1 MSASQILTSEP
12 TDLPLLPL
20 RDVVVFPH
28 MVIPL
33 FVGRPRSI
41 KALELAMESG
51 NNIMLVAQKSAGK
64 DDPTPEDLY
73 DIGCVASILQ
83 MLKLPDGTVKVL
95 VEGLQRARIQK
106 VTEAETHFMSVVV
119 PVEPE
124 TGEGP
129 ESEALRRAV
138 VAQFEQYVKLN
149 KKIPQEILTSLTGI
163 DDAGRLADTISAH
176 LPLKLEQKQKM
187 LEVTGTA
194 ERLESLLS
202 QLESEI
208 DILQVEKRIRGRV
221 KKQMEKS
228 QRDYYLN
235 EQVKAIQ
242 KELGEGEEGA
252 DIEEL
257 EKKITAAQLP
267 KEAQKKADAELKKLK
282 LMSPMS
288 AEATVVRNYIDTLI
302 GLPWRKKSRIN
313 NSIPNAEGVLD
324 ADHYGLEKVKERII
338 EYLAVQQRVDKLKA
352 PILCLVGPPGVGKTS
367 LGQSIARATNR
378 KFVRM
383 ALGGVRDEAEIR
395 GHRRTYIGSMPGK
408 ILQNMAKVSVRNPLF
423 LLDEIDKMGADFR
436 GDPSSALL
444 EVLDPEQ
451 NHTFQDHYIEVDFDL
466 SDVMFV
472 ATSNTL
478 NIPPALLDRMEVI
491 RLSGYTEDEK
501 VHIAFD
507 HLLPKLMKN
516 NGVQEGEV
524 TIEESAIRNI
534 VRYYTREAGV
544 RALEREIS
552 KICRK
557 VVKKL
562 LGTNP
567 QVRSGGRRKAAPA
580 QVLERV
586 TVTSDNLSDFLG
598 VRRFN
603 FGMAEKEN
611 KVGQVTGL
619 AWTEVG
625 GDLLTI
631 EVADMPGKGVVLRTG
646 SLGDVMKESVE
657 AARTVVRAR
666 AQKWGIPN
674 TAFEKRDLHV
684 HFPEGATPK
693 DGPSAGI
700 AITTAM
706 VSALTGIPVR
716 ADVAMTGEITLRG
729 EVLGIGGLKEK
740 LLAAHRGGIKVV
752 MIPEENVK
760 DLADIP
766 DNVKNHLEIIPV
778 RWIDRVLEVALQ
790 SMPTPLSD
798 EEVARLAAEAVA
810 NAKPVGESSGGV
822 MKH

>member
-95 VEGLQRARIQK
+95 VEGLQRARIQT

-478 NIPPALLDRMEVI
+478 NIPPALLD
-491 RLSGYTEDEK
+491 LSLI
-501 VHIAFD
+501 HI
-507 HLLPKLMKN
+507 
-516 NGVQEGEV
+516 
-524 TIEESAIRNI
+524 
-534 VRYYTREAGV
+534 
-544 RALEREIS
+544 
-552 KICRK
+552 
-557 VVKKL
+557 
-562 LGTNP
+562 
-567 QVRSGGRRKAAPA
+567 
-580 QVLERV
+580 
-586 TVTSDNLSDFLG
+586 
-598 VRRFN
+598 
-603 FGMAEKEN
+603 
-611 KVGQVTGL
+611 
-619 AWTEVG
+619 
-625 GDLLTI
+625 
-631 EVADMPGKGVVLRTG
+631 
-646 SLGDVMKESVE
+646 
-657 AARTVVRAR
+657 
-666 AQKWGIPN
+666 
-674 TAFEKRDLHV
+674 
-684 HFPEGATPK
+684 
-693 DGPSAGI
+693 
-700 AITTAM
+700 
-706 VSALTGIPVR
+706 
-716 ADVAMTGEITLRG
+716 
-729 EVLGIGGLKEK
+729 
-740 LLAAHRGGIKVV
+740 
-752 MIPEENVK
+752 
-760 DLADIP
+760 
-766 DNVKNHLEIIPV
+766 
-778 RWIDRVLEVALQ
+778 
-790 SMPTPLSD
+790 
-798 EEVARLAAEAVA
+798 
-810 NAKPVGESSGGV
+810 
-822 MKH
+822 